1 MYLPL
6 ESVITHVDLCG
17 NLKFISLPPRLIF
30 RAWHFSLGTAQL
42 WCSYLLSAPGW
53 SFNFLI
59 WRNGFAL
66 GIYFHLFLLAQ
77 NSIKL
82 FCFNQELSFITGGI
96 FQVPRGFPG
105 GSDSKESACSVKVPG
120 SIPGLG
126 RSPGEGNGYPLQDS
140 CLENSMDKGSWPF
153 TVHGVT
159 KSRTQLSN

>member
-1 MYLPL
+1 M
-6 ESVITHVDLCG
+6 
-17 NLKFISLPPRLIF
+17 
-30 RAWHFSLGTAQL
+30 
-42 WCSYLLSAPGW
+42 
-53 SFNFLI
+53 
-59 WRNGFAL
+59 
-66 GIYFHLFLLAQ
+66 
-77 NSIKL
+77 
-82 FCFNQELSFITGGI
+82 
-96 FQVPRGFPG
+96 PRGFPG